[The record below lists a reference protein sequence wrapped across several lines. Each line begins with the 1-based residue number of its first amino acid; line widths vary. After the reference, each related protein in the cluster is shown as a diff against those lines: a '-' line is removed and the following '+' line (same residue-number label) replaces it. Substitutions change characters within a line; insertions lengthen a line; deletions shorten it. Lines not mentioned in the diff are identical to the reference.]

1 MDLKQLLNSITPEVY
16 GSLKRAVE
24 VGRWPDRR
32 SLTDEQ
38 LSLCMQAIIAYEVS
52 MPKHQRTGYVPP
64 KNTACEPLDQEQTIV
79 RKE

>member
-32 SLTDEQ
+32 SLTHEQ
-38 LSLCMQAIIAYEVS
+38 LSLCMQAIIAYEES

-79 RKE
+79 WKE